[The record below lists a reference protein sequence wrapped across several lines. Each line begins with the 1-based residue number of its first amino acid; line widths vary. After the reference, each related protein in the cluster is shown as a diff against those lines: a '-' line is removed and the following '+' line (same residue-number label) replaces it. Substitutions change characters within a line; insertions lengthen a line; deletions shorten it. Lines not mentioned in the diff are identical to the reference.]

1 MSQEREGTV
10 ALTLVSFDK
19 KVSREGMDVT
29 RTANGARRGRPCPPP
44 FGLVSCKSYGA
55 GGGEG
60 SGDRRA

>member
-1 MSQEREGTV
+1 MV

-29 RTANGARRGRPCPPP
+29 RIKKPCRKGGARRGRPCPPP